1 MTVKLE
7 DGATSTIIER
17 VRPAEGQPT
26 HRWVRDNGREL
37 ELTDD
42 EAARLL

>member
-1 MTVKLE
+1 MTVKIE
-7 DGATSTIIER
+7 DGATYTIIAR
-17 VRPAEGQPT
+17 AHPAEGQPT
-26 HRWVRDNGREL
+26 HRWVGDNGREL

>member
-1 MTVKLE
+1 MTVKIE
-7 DGATSTIIER
+7 DGATYTIIER
-17 VRPAEGQPT
+17 PRPAEGQPT
-26 HRWVRDNGREL
+26 HRWVGDNGHEI